1 MTHLNAD
8 VIQFLHAHKLPQ
20 ILLRLNLAVLQSIVV
35 LHAELIKGGAAIT
48 DSFFK
53 LLHDGRM
60 LLNEFLDSLDLKI
73 DGQFD
78 WCEKLADDVTN
89 HSPRDVVKLVIK
101 VGALQLLNS
110 VVHLLH
116 LVVAVFD
123 HVVLALF
130 HLLDFLELLQN
141 VRAYLVLLHF

>member
-1 MTHLNAD
+1 
-8 VIQFLHAHKLPQ
+8 
-20 ILLRLNLAVLQSIVV
+20 
-35 LHAELIKGGAAIT
+35 
-48 DSFFK
+48 
-53 LLHDGRM
+53 M

-89 HSPRDVVKLVIK
+89 HAPRDVVKLVVK

-110 VVHLLH
+110 VVHLFH

-130 HLLDFLELLQN
+130 HLLDLLELLQN